1 MSDWKQKLYPRLPV
15 ILQNLACGVEGR
27 SQRKLRY
34 GGEFRE
40 LLDWLEESQW
50 WSAAKIREYQDER
63 LRNLVGHAYRTVPYY
78 RRRFDDL
85 KLRPDDVKTVE
96 DLQKLPV
103 LTKED
108 VRENFEEMVS
118 SEFSR
123 DKLVF
128 CHTSGT
134 TGKSLQFYQE
144 PRAIQF
150 RWAVWWR
157 HRRRFGVP
165 FDAPYAAFTGLAAV
179 PLEQQRP
186 PFWREN
192 RPMRQT
198 IFTMH
203 HIVPANVRA
212 IVGRLNEG
220 GFDYYAGYPS
230 IIFVLAGLIEES
242 GYQVAAPPKMI
253 FTGAENLY
261 ENHRRLMR
269 NVFKAD
275 VTDEYGFSEGCGNAS
290 RCERDVFHED
300 FEFGI
305 LECAEGKSIAG
316 DTRQGRIVATGFGSY
331 GMPFIRY
338 DVGDV
343 GTWKDDVCECGRSS
357 KVLTGI
363 DGRVEDFVITPE
375 GRKILRFDYVFKD
388 AHNVRDAQVVQREV
402 GEIRLLVMRR
412 NAYSQADEEHLRRE
426 IRTKISSKLRV
437 AFEYV
442 DEIEREPNGKIRAVK
457 SFVGNP
463 LSETISSALNN

>member
-1 MSDWKQKLYPRLPV
+1 MSDWKERLYPRLPV
-15 ILQNLACGVEGR
+15 FLQNLACGVEGR

-50 WSAAKIREYQDER
+50 QSAAEIREYQDEQ
-63 LRNLVGHAYRTVPYY
+63 LRSLVEHAYRTAPFY

-85 KLRPDDVKTVE
+85 KLRPDDIKTVE

-118 SEFSR
+118 SEFAR

-150 RWAVWWR
+150 RLAVWWR
-157 HRRRFGVP
+157 HRQRFGVK
-165 FDAPYAAFTGLAAV
+165 FDAPYATFTGLAAV

-203 HIVPANVRA
+203 HIVPAKVRA

-220 GFDYYAGYPS
+220 GFDYYSGYPS
-230 IIFVLAGLIEES
+230 IIFVLAGLIEE
-242 GYQVAAPPKMI
+242 GGHQVTAPPKMI

-261 ENHRRLMR
+261 DNHRRLMHD
-269 NVFKAD
+269 VFKAD

-305 LECAEGKSIAG
+305 LECAESKSIEG
-316 DTRQGRIVATGFGSY
+316 DTHQGRILATGFGSH

-343 GTWKDDVCECGRSS
+343 GTWKDVNCECGRRS
-357 KVLTGI
+357 KVLTRI

-375 GRKILRFDYVFKD
+375 GRKILRFDYIFKD
-388 AHNVRDAQVVQREV
+388 AHNVRDAQVVQREL
-402 GEIRLLVMRR
+402 GRLCLRIVRR
-412 NAYSQADEEHLRRE
+412 LAYSQADEDHLRLQVRD
-426 IRTKISSKLRV
+426 KISARLIV
-437 AFEYV
+437 EFEYV
-442 DEIEREPNGKIRAVK
+442 DEIEREPGGKVRAVK
-457 SFVGNP
+457 SLVGETLGREDTAF
-463 LSETISSALNN
+463 LSV